1 MNWKRKPQTG
11 IILCRWEET
20 EVKAPNRLL
29 LSVMA
34 MLLAAAWLGTA
45 GSLCGAWNEIGPWLP
60 MGVVVLLIAGWTAL
74 AVWNKDHLFVPVV
87 LMVLLAI
94 VLLCG
99 KAVIDGVCLLWNGLA
114 ENYLA
119 GTSRVLPELQVT
131 TEQTTGRLNLVLL
144 VLGCLFSLLA
154 MLCVQKAKILTA
166 ILNLTLLAVALA
178 VLQQADLNGWNL
190 LLLAVSLLL
199 LLSGGWELHR
209 KGQIWPLL
217 AGIIVTAAASALVLA
232 MMLLPGAKNWAEDVK
247 TATADTV
254 HRIRFETDHT
264 ALPEGRL
271 TAYDNDNHAGYTAL
285 LVTMEQ
291 PEELYL
297 RGFVGEIYENGVWSA
312 AEAPAADK
320 ELFLWLQRN
329 MFYPQIQFAA
339 AAATITS
346 ETNRISVQN
355 VNACSRYVYTPYGMT
370 SSSSYL
376 EADYLQPA
384 SLDADGSR
392 SYAYS
397 TIYNAAGSLQ
407 ELLTALQEDQT
418 AAVLAYRKA
427 ESAYRDL
434 VYTRNLQVDEQV
446 IEKLGK
452 ALDECCAEYGEAS
465 ELTLGQAQDS
475 TLEFLSLY
483 FGDKANEI
491 QMILPHLQGTHYQY
505 ATAAVMALRYYG
517 VPARYA
523 EGFVIPQ
530 ELAEEEGQI
539 AVDNSYGRAWV
550 EVYQDGVGWLPMEL
564 TPGFE
569 ALAGSETEA
578 GVRPVGVK
586 GVDPDAETGTEAGEG
601 EGTFLT
607 EGKEQ
612 DDKEA
617 EENDTE
623 DDLSG
628 GGTMMRIKKALKW
641 TGILLLFAAILL
653 ILLIILR
660 RIYLLRKK
668 RRFFETGDLREALGW
683 IYADAALFLSEM
695 GLSRGCG
702 SMDKVGDA
710 AEERFGA
717 EYGKAC
723 REMKRLNDLV
733 LFSNH
738 ELGEESRAGM
748 LAFWKETLSYMKKHA
763 KWYRKLWLQWGPCVY

>member
-1 MNWKRKPQTG
+1 MNIKRKPRTS
-11 IILCRWEET
+11 IILCRREET
-20 EVKAPNRLL
+20 KVNAPNRLL

-34 MLLAAAWLGTA
+34 VLLVAAWLGAA
-45 GSLCGAWNEIGPWLP
+45 GSFCGAWNTIGPWLP
-60 MGVVVLLIAGWTAL
+60 MAAVVLLVAGWTAL
-74 AVWNKDHLFVPVV
+74 SIWNKDRLFVPAVLVV
-87 LMVLLAI
+87 LLVI
-94 VLLCG
+94 VLLFG
-99 KAVIDGVCLLWNGLA
+99 KAVIDGVCLLWNGLTDT
-114 ENYLA
+114 YLA
-119 GTSRVLPELQVT
+119 GTGRILPELQVT
-131 TEQTTGRLNLVLL
+131 TEQITGQLTLAMV
-144 VLGCLFSLLA
+144 GCLLSLPA
-154 MLCVQKAKILTA
+154 MLCVQKAKTLTA
-166 ILNLTLLAVALA
+166 IVTAMMLAAMLLLFRITE
-178 VLQQADLNGWNL
+178 LNGWHL
-190 LLLAVSLLL
+190 FLLAVSLLL

-209 KGQIWPLL
+209 KGQLQLVL
-217 AGIIVTAAASALVLA
+217 AGMIAVAAVSCLVLA
-232 MMLLPGAKNWAEDVK
+232 MMLLPGAKIWSETVK
-247 TATADTV
+247 TNTADTV
-254 HRIRFETDHT
+254 HRIRFETDYT

-271 TAYDNDNHAGYTAL
+271 AAYDNDTQVGYTAL
-285 LVTMEQ
+285 LVTMER

-297 RGFVGEIYENGVWSA
+297 RGFVGEIYDNGVWLEA
-312 AEAPAADK
+312 DVPVAEKD
-320 ELFLWLQRN
+320 LLLWLQQN
-329 MFYPQIQFAA
+329 AFYSQTQFAA
-339 AAATITS
+339 AASVLET

-355 VNACSRYVYTPYGMT
+355 VNACSRYVYTPYGMM
-370 SSSSYL
+370 SGSYL
-376 EADYLQPA
+376 DAETLQTA
-384 SLDADGSR
+384 SLDANGSR
-392 SYAYS
+392 SYVCS
-397 TIYNAAGSLQ
+397 TVYNASGSLQ
-407 ELLTALQEDQT
+407 NILTALQEEDSE
-418 AAVLAYRKA
+418 AVLSYRKA

-434 VYTRNLQVDEQV
+434 IYERNLQVDETT
-446 IEKLGK
+446 IRKLGE

-475 TLEFLSLY
+475 ALEFLSLH
-483 FGDKANEI
+483 FGDRANEI

-539 AVDNSYGRAWV
+539 AVDNSYGRSWV

-578 GVRPVGVK
+578 GVRPVGVN
-586 GVDPDAETGTEAGEG
+586 GVDPNAETGTEEGEG

-641 TGILLLFAAILL
+641 TGILLLIAAILL
-653 ILLIILR
+653 ILLVVLR

-668 RRFFETGDLREALGW
+668 QRFFETGDLRDALGW

-695 GLSRGCG
+695 GLDRGCG
-702 SMDKVGDA
+702 SMDKVSAA
-710 AEERFGA
+710 AEARFGA
-717 EYGKAC
+717 EYGKSC

-733 LFSNH
+733 LFSDH
-738 ELGEESRAGM
+738 ELEEETRAGM
-748 LAFWKETLSYMKKHA
+748 LAFRKETLSYMKKHA

>member
-1 MNWKRKPQTG
+1 MNFKRKPQTG
-11 IILCRWEET
+11 ILLCRLAET
-20 EVKAPNRLL
+20 EVRAPNRLL

-34 MLLAAAWLGTA
+34 VLLAAAWLGA
-45 GSLCGAWNEIGPWLP
+45 VGSFCGAWSAIYPWLP
-60 MGVVVLLIAGWTAL
+60 MSAVILLLAGWTVL
-74 AVWNKDHLFVPVV
+74 GVWNKDRLFVPVV
-87 LMVLLAI
+87 LVVLLAI
-94 VLLCG
+94 VLLFG
-99 KAVIDGVCLLWNGLA
+99 KAVIDGVCLLWNCLA
-114 ENYLA
+114 ENYLI
-119 GTSRVLPELQVT
+119 GTGRVLPELQVT
-131 TEQTTGRLNLVLL
+131 TEQSIGRLNLVLP
-144 VLGCLFSLLA
+144 VLGCLLSLLA
-154 MLCVQKAKILTA
+154 IVCVQKAKILTA
-166 ILNLTLLAVALA
+166 ILNLTLLAVALV
-178 VLQQADLNGWNL
+178 VLQQADLNGWHVF
-190 LLLAVSLLL
+190 LLAVSLLL

-209 KGQIWPLL
+209 KGQILPLA
-217 AGIIVTAAASALVLA
+217 AGILVTAAVSGLVLA
-232 MMLLPGAKNWAEDVK
+232 MMLLPGAKSWAENVK
-247 TATADTV
+247 ATTADTV
-254 HRIRFETDHT
+254 HRIRFETDYT

-271 TAYDNDNHAGYTAL
+271 AAYDNDSRSGYTAL

-297 RGFVGEIYENGVWSA
+297 RGFVGEICEKGVWT
-312 AEAPAADK
+312 AADAAVAEK
-320 ELFLWLQRN
+320 DLLHWLQKN
-329 MFYPQIQFAA
+329 AFYPQTQFAA
-339 AAATITS
+339 AANVLET

-370 SSSSYL
+370 SSSYL
-376 EADYLQPA
+376 DAETLQPA
-384 SLDADGSR
+384 SLDANGSR
-392 SYAYS
+392 SYTYS
-397 TIYNAAGSLQ
+397 AVYNAAGSLQ
-407 ELLTALQEDQT
+407 ELLTTLKEDET
-418 AAVLAYRKA
+418 DAVLAYRQA

-434 VYTRNLQVDEQV
+434 VYTRNLQVDEQA
-446 IEKLGK
+446 IEKLGE

-475 TLEFLSLY
+475 ALEFLSLY

-505 ATAAVMALRYYG
+505 ATAAAMVLRYYG

-539 AVDNSYGRAWV
+539 AVDNSCGRAWV

-578 GVRPVGVK
+578 GVRPVGVM
-586 GVDPDAETGTEAGEG
+586 GVDPNAETGTEEGEG
-601 EGTFLT
+601 EGAFLT

-641 TGILLLFAAILL
+641 TGILLLIAAVLL
-653 ILLIILR
+653 ILFIILR
-660 RIYLLRKK
+660 RVYLLKKK
-668 RRFFETGDLREALGW
+668 RQFFEAGDLREALGW

-695 GLSRGCG
+695 GLDRGCG
-702 SMDKVGDA
+702 SMNKISDA

-717 EYGKAC
+717 EYGKTC
-723 REMKRLNDLV
+723 RKMKQLNDLV

-738 ELGEESRAGM
+738 DQPEESRTDM
-748 LAFWKETLSYMKKHA
+748 LQFRKETLSYMKKHA

>member
-11 IILCRWEET
+11 IILCRREET

-29 LSVMA
+29 LSVMVV
-34 MLLAAAWLGTA
+34 LLAAAWLGAA

-60 MGVVVLLIAGWTAL
+60 MAAVVLLVAGWTAL
-74 AVWNKDHLFVPVV
+74 SIWNKDRLFVPCILV
-87 LMVLLAI
+87 VLLAI
-94 VLLCG
+94 VLLFG
-99 KAVIDGVCLLWNGLA
+99 KAIIDGVCLLWNGLA
-114 ENYLA
+114 ETYLA
-119 GTSRVLPELQVT
+119 GTGRVLPELQVT
-131 TEQTTGRLNLVLL
+131 TEQTTGRLALVLA
-144 VLGCLFSLLA
+144 VVGCLLSLLA
-154 MLCVQKAKILTA
+154 MQCVKKAKTLTA
-166 ILNLTLLAVALA
+166 IVSAMMLAAMLLLFRI
-178 VLQQADLNGWNL
+178 ADLNGWHL
-190 LLLAVSLLL
+190 FLLAVSLLL

-217 AGIIVTAAASALVLA
+217 AGIIVTAAASGLLLA
-232 MMLLPGAKNWAEDVK
+232 MLLLPGAKTWAEDVK
-247 TATADTV
+247 TTTADTV
-254 HRIRFETDHT
+254 HRIRFETDYT

-271 TAYDNDNHAGYTAL
+271 LTYDNDSQTGYTAL

-297 RGFVGEIYENGVWSA
+297 RGFVGEIYENGVWSEA
-312 AEAPAADK
+312 DASVAEKD
-320 ELFLWLQRN
+320 LLHWLQQN
-329 MFYPQIQFAA
+329 AFYPQTQFAA
-339 AAATITS
+339 AAVVLTPD
-346 ETNRISVQN
+346 TNRISVQN
-355 VNACSRYVYTPYGMT
+355 VNACSRYVYIPYGMT

-376 EADYLQPA
+376 DAETLQAA
-384 SLDADGSR
+384 SLDANGSR

-397 TIYNAAGSLQ
+397 TVYNAAGSLQ
-407 ELLTALQEDQT
+407 DLLAALQEDET
-418 AAVLAYRKA
+418 DAVLAYRQA

-434 VYTRNLQVDEQV
+434 VSARNLQVDEAA
-446 IEKLGK
+446 IEKLGE

-475 TLEFLSLY
+475 ALEFLSLY

-539 AVDNSYGRAWV
+539 AVDNSCGRAWV

-578 GVRPVGVK
+578 GVRPVGVN
-586 GVDPDAETGTEAGEG
+586 GVDPNAETGTEEGEG

-623 DDLSG
+623 DDLSS

-641 TGILLLFAAILL
+641 TGILLLIAAILL

-660 RIYLLRKK
+660 RVYLLKKK
-668 RRFFETGDLREALGW
+668 RQFFETGELRETLGW
-683 IYADAALFLSEM
+683 IYADVALFLSEM
-695 GLSRGCG
+695 GLDRGCG
-702 SMDKVGDA
+702 SMDKVSCA
-710 AEERFGA
+710 AEERFGV
-717 EYGKAC
+717 EYGKSC

-738 ELGEESRAGM
+738 ELEEESRVGM
-748 LAFWKETLSYMKKHA
+748 LAFRKETLSYMKKNA